1 MINLPLPY
9 EQRQKLLEAV
19 TISERYE
26 LLGIMMAN
34 EIEIM
39 QIRSEIQGKI
49 KERIDKNQREY
60 ILREQLKLIREE
72 LGEDGTLNDADRFQE
87 KAGKLKAS
95 KEVKEKVL
103 EEIKRFR
110 SVGSNSSESAVVRGY
125 IETLLAMPFAAG
137 MQ

>member
-1 MINLPLPY
+1 LVFFFEAEDGIRDRNVTGVQTCALP
-9 EQRQKLLEAV
+9 
-19 TISERYE
+19 I
-26 LLGIMMAN
+26 GIMMAN

-125 IETLLAMPFAAG
+125 IETLLAMP
-137 MQ
+137 